1 MHALVSKAR
10 AVFLGG
16 ARAWPGEIGAT
27 QEISPVAR
35 MAVMAVYGAIL
46 ILLAS
51 RHEFWR
57 DEVRGL
63 TYSMDNGFPEIF
75 TGLRYEGHP
84 ALWLLIL
91 WIAFRLFHSVLVLP
105 IASAVI
111 AAGATYLFLAR
122 APFRPW
128 QKVLFAFGVFPLY
141 EYSVIC
147 RDYGISM
154 LLLFAACCLYKD
166 RLVRPLRYGLV
177 LALLANTNAHA
188 LMVTAGFLASILLD
202 LALQLKER
210 REGSGRLAASCAL
223 VAIGILVSLASAY
236 PDKTVSYTSMVHLTV
251 ADLPSAVLTVL
262 GSLGNVLW
270 YPRPALA
277 CVAMGV
283 IALLF
288 YRDKQIMTMFVVATL
303 GLSALVNLGHPG
315 ELRHRGVYIMF
326 LMALFWIDRARTAD
340 GEQVLS
346 PFERW
351 KPAVL
356 TTMLILQ
363 VALAVRPV
371 WNDYKWPLSSAK
383 AFGQLVR
390 QNEALKDAIIIGEP
404 DYYMEALPYYLPN
417 DIYIPRE
424 ERFGRRV
431 QFTTASRQRFSLL
444 ELLQTGIRLK
454 KQTGR
459 AVLIALGHEL
469 RPDGP
474 FVLGVSYASLFE
486 YSREELEEFRAR
498 TVKLATF
505 DRALGDENY
514 TVYLVIG

>member
-1 MHALVSKAR
+1 MHVLISKAR
-10 AVFLGG
+10 AAFAGHPC
-16 ARAWPGEIGAT
+16 AWRGEIDVT
-27 QEISPVAR
+27 EELSPVAM
-35 MAVMAVYGAIL
+35 MAVMAVYSAIV
-46 ILLAS
+46 ILLAL

-57 DEVRGL
+57 DEVRAL
-63 TYSMDNGFPEIF
+63 TYSIDNGFPGIF
-75 TGLRYEGHP
+75 TKLRHEGHP
-84 ALWLLIL
+84 ALWFLIL
-91 WIAFRLFHSVLVLP
+91 WVAFRVFHSVLVLP

-111 AAGATYLFLAR
+111 AACATCLFLAR

-128 QKVLFAFGVFPLY
+128 QRVLFAFGVFPLY

-147 RDYGISM
+147 RDYGIAM

-177 LALLANTNAHA
+177 LALLANTNVHA
-188 LMVTAGFLASILLD
+188 MIVTAGFLASLLLD
-202 LALQLKER
+202 LSLLRKEG
-210 REGSGRLAASCAL
+210 RERSGRVAASCAL
-223 VAIGILVSLASAY
+223 VAIGILVSFVSTY
-236 PDKTVSYTSMVHLTV
+236 PDKTVSYASMQQLTV

-262 GSLGNVLW
+262 ASPANVLW

-277 CVAMGV
+277 SIAIGV

-288 YRDKQIMTMFVVATL
+288 YRDKRIMTMFLLATL
-303 GLSALVNLGHPG
+303 GLSALVNLGPPS
-315 ELRHRGVYIMF
+315 ELRHRGVYIIF
-326 LMALFWIDRARTAD
+326 LIALFWIDRAHTAD
-340 GEQVLS
+340 GDQVLS

-363 VALAVRPV
+363 VALAVKPV
-371 WNDYKWPLSSAK
+371 RNDYKWPLSSAETF
-383 AFGQLVR
+383 ARLVR

-431 QFTTASRQRFSLL
+431 QFTTASRQRFSLA

-486 YSREELEEFRAR
+486 YSREALEEFRAR

-505 DRALGDENY
+505 DRAIGDENY
-514 TVYLVIG
+514 TVYLVSG